1 MKTILMEF
9 DMSLIHQLRKKIKK
23 MTFMKFKI
31 INQKRDNQNKWK
43 NQKKKNNNNNNT
55 NNKQKHKKGI
65 TKSIKE

>member
-23 MTFMKFKI
+23 MTFMKFKMKK
-31 INQKRDNQNKWK
+31 QKTQNQNKCK
-43 NQKKKNNNNNNT
+43 NKKKKKKKNNNNK
-55 NNKQKHKKGI
+55 KQKHKKGI